1 MSIDWITV
9 AAQIANFL
17 VLVWLLKRFLYRP
30 ILDGIDARE
39 REIAAR
45 MAEAATLCEAAEA
58 AKAEHK
64 AEIEGLQSGRE
75 DLLAQAREAADAER
89 HALLRQARERLER
102 ERLAREEERIAET
115 RRFRADLQHKGATAL
130 VALTR
135 KALNDLAGETLEE
148 RIVARAATRLSQMT
162 GDLTAA
168 AGGDGREAVIT
179 TRDTLRAQIR
189 RQLEDQLKKAMPA
202 IEVTFKTDPGQ
213 SPGLNLRLGGAQLG
227 WSVDSYVEGLQDILD
242 EQAER
247 KEHANAA

>member
-75 DLLAQAREAADAER
+75 DLLAQAREAAEAER
-89 HALLRQARERLER
+89 DAVLRQARERLER

-168 AGGDGREAVIT
+168 AGDGREAVIT
-179 TRDTLRAQIR
+179 TRDTLRPQNR

>member
-75 DLLAQAREAADAER
+75 DLLAQALEAAEAER
-89 HALLRQARERLER
+89 DAVLRQARERLER

-168 AGGDGREAVIT
+168 AGDGREAVIT
-179 TRDTLRAQIR
+179 TRDTLGAQNR

-213 SPGLNLRLGGAQLG
+213 SPGLNLRSGGAQLG